1 VARDS
6 DAIIASRRPDHVR
19 YPIPAGPFIEGGSDH
34 HALLLDR
41 STCRLHEEAKAQ
53 AERKPSGLPRQAK
66 VIARA
71 LKRYGLIVADNGS
84 DWFMSG
90 APHAGW
96 DQDQLRAL
104 ARLRGIGFE
113 AVDASGLRR

>member
-1 VARDS
+1 
-6 DAIIASRRPDHVR
+6 
-19 YPIPAGPFIEGGSDH
+19 
-34 HALLLDR
+34 
-41 STCRLHEEAKAQ
+41 
-53 AERKPSGLPRQAK
+53 